1 MLEFRGMSR
10 LLVRLFA
17 LVLLL
22 GQLAQVSGRAFCG
35 LQRRPHMAQCEDGMA
50 QPAGASVTA
59 PMDDMASGA
68 CNLMGPCGA
77 PVPAVTT
84 AAVVNRLLLAETQL
98 AAAAAPGRPES
109 FHPVPIPPP
118 PQV

>member
-1 MLEFRGMSR
+1 MPR
-10 LLVRLFA
+10 LFVRLFG

-22 GQLAQVSGRAFCG
+22 GQLVQVSGGAFCG
-35 LQRRPHMAQCEDGMA
+35 LQRRGQAAHCEEGLA
-50 QPAGASVTA
+50 QPVGASVTA
-59 PMDDMASGA
+59 PMDGMSSAF

-77 PVPAVTT
+77 PVPAVTM
-84 AAVVNRLLLAETQL
+84 ASDFNHLVLAETQL
-98 AAAAAPGRPES
+98 AAAAGPSRPES